1 MREVSLA
8 VLDIAQNS
16 IDAGATLIKISV
28 TLRESG
34 VSFEIADNGEGMSEK
49 TLRSARDRGV
59 SHKGGSGLGLYLLER
74 ETSECGGNLRI
85 VSKTGE
91 GTKVFATFGT
101 ESEIG
106 DLGSTFVA
114 LVAEEYDVTLEIDIL
129 GSKSLFDTRELK
141 SSAGVAKLQ
150 SSGALRLIREDINNK
165 LKLNGGA
172 ML

>member
-16 IDAGATLIKISV
+16 IDAGATLIEIRV
-28 TLRESG
+28 ALRERG
-34 VSFEIADNGEGMSEK
+34 VLFEITDNGEGMSEE

-74 ETSECGGNLRI
+74 ETAECGGNLRI
-85 VSKTGE
+85 FSETGE
-91 GTKVFATFGT
+91 GTRVVADFNGERK
-101 ESEIG
+101 IG

-129 GSKSLFDTRELK
+129 GSKSLYDTRELK
-141 SSAGVAKLQ
+141 ASAGVAELQ